1 MGTMLLARVIS
12 ELKRTRVIV
21 ILWIVVVA
29 YAVRF
34 SLKLP
39 PTFNDFNQYYVG
51 AFSLRLGSN
60 PYSTKYDVLASSLG
74 LNVSI
79 YDLQN
84 QTPTFL
90 LFFEPLTM
98 LSFRVAYWTWLGLS
112 LVWFLVAL
120 FLVLRIG
127 TSLDARESCLFG
139 AFVFLYPPVYEHF
152 FFANAQTMI
161 LMLIVVAM
169 CCLHREWNF
178 WAGLAFATATAL
190 KAYPWV
196 FAIYLISRRR
206 WHALLWMVLG
216 TVTLGILTVLKLG
229 HVGFAFLQTLNLSNR
244 EFGLLN
250 PANVALNG
258 VVSRLLLAL
267 GFVPSAI
274 VDMMRV
280 VVTVATGFVI
290 IALTISATRTV
301 ERQGDWRALS
311 LWIVAMIVLSPTAQA
326 HYLILLIV
334 PFAMIADAARAGE
347 APLTAIYAAIT
358 SYLLTFSRYPI
369 TLLYGCRF
377 SSVAYLR
384 IVYEFWFSALVLAYL
399 ASYSLVLSRDVS
411 HSARR

>member
-1 MGTMLLARVIS
+1 MQQLVCISEWQLMNSSHSSRSSTTSLALVIS
-12 ELKRTRVIV
+12 ELKRTKVIV
-21 ILWIVVVA
+21 TLWIIVVG
-29 YAVRF
+29 YAARF

-60 PYSTKYDVLASSLG
+60 PYSIKYDALAGSLG

-206 WHALLWMVLG
+206 WHAL
-216 TVTLGILTVLKLG
+216 
-229 HVGFAFLQTLNLSNR
+229 
-244 EFGLLN
+244 
-250 PANVALNG
+250 
-258 VVSRLLLAL
+258 
-267 GFVPSAI
+267 
-274 VDMMRV
+274 
-280 VVTVATGFVI
+280 
-290 IALTISATRTV
+290 
-301 ERQGDWRALS
+301 
-311 LWIVAMIVLSPTAQA
+311 
-326 HYLILLIV
+326 
-334 PFAMIADAARAGE
+334 
-347 APLTAIYAAIT
+347 
-358 SYLLTFSRYPI
+358 
-369 TLLYGCRF
+369 
-377 SSVAYLR
+377 
-384 IVYEFWFSALVLAYL
+384 
-399 ASYSLVLSRDVS
+399 
-411 HSARR
+411 